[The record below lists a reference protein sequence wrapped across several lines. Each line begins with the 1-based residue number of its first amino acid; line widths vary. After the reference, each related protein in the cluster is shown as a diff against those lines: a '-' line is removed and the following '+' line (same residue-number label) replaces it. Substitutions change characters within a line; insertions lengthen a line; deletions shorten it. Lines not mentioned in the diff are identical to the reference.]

1 MKQIKPYQKLY
12 YSLTFIAIILMLSG
26 VFAINPKYE
35 ISEIE
40 FQIHFIL
47 VVLLSLAF
55 LIYPKYETLLFRFI
69 IITITTVYFYTIFF
83 LYPET
88 WSTFVFLCFIPAFSI
103 LFFDKRLFYFSLF
116 SNIFL
121 ITLTFS
127 YILFLAQEK
136 DYMHIKIDLTGNIIN
151 FLGSQLILFLIFHLT
166 SDRIKKMQLFYEE
179 LQQTERLKTTGQL
192 AAAVAHEIR
201 NPLTVVKG
209 FLQFYESNPS
219 IDKNLK
225 SNFSLMIEEL
235 DTAEHV
241 ITQFLAIAKPNNN
254 DSLEIVDVHNALQSV
269 GDLLTSYGA
278 IYQHHIEL
286 KVQQSLTINANPI
299 EFRQLIINLVKN
311 AIEASNEGEPVVII
325 AERHKK
331 EVEIKIIDT
340 GFGMSEEEVR
350 SVGTPFYSLK
360 SKGTGLG
367 LMICFNIVEKFNGTI
382 QFQSQKGEGTTV
394 TLHFP
399 IAQEKS

>member
-1 MKQIKPYQKLY
+1 MKQVKTYQKLY

-26 VFAINPKYE
+26 VFVVNPRYE
-35 ISEIE
+35 RSEIE

-47 VVLLSLAF
+47 VVLQSIGF
-55 LIYPKYETLLFRFI
+55 LIYPKYETLLFRFTI
-69 IITITTVYFYTIFF
+69 IALTTIYFYTIFF

-103 LFFDKRLFYFSLF
+103 LFFDKKLFYFSLF
-116 SNIFL
+116 SNFFL

-127 YILFLAQEK
+127 YVLFLDQGK
-136 DYMHIKIDLTGNIIN
+136 DYTHIKIDLTGSIIN
-151 FLGSQLILFLIFHLT
+151 FIGSQVILFLIFHLT
-166 SDRIKKMQLFYEE
+166 SERIKQLQLFYEE

-209 FLQFYESNPS
+209 FLQVYENNPK
-219 IDKNLK
+219 IDNNLK

-254 DSLEIVDVHNALQSV
+254 DGLEIVDVHKALQSV
-269 GDLLTSYGA
+269 VDLLTSYGA

-311 AIEASNEGEPVVII
+311 AIEVSNEGEPVLIM
-325 AERHKK
+325 AECNKK

-382 QFQSQKGEGTTV
+382 QFQSQKGKGTTV
-394 TLHFP
+394 TLRFP
-399 IAQEKS
+399 TAPEK